1 MEKAKMKLSLFT
13 NNVILD
19 DCPKKL
25 LGPISEFSK
34 VGGYKV
40 SISIMFKQKIGK

>member
-1 MEKAKMKLSLFT
+1 MKLPLFT
-13 NNVILD
+13 DNVILD
-19 DCPKKL
+19 YFPKKL

-40 SISIMFKQKIGK
+40 SISMFQQKIGK